1 MKTKNYIKLDKN
13 FFPNG
18 NATQVMLFIY
28 FLKDPGYCTRIRIT
42 TKDFGE
48 ANSWTFGS
56 CTSDRTYEGNQEY
69 TQDCCLSGTVTDR
82 FIRGLE
88 LICKTSKGDGWHGG
102 YIEIQDIRYCEDF
115 QTGSELKMVL
125 DFSPFQSKT

>member
-1 MKTKNYIKLDKN
+1 M
-13 FFPNG
+13 
-18 NATQVMLFIY
+18 
-28 FLKDPGYCTRIRIT
+28 

-56 CTSDRTYEGNQEY
+56 CTSNGTYEGNQEY
-69 TQDCCLSGTVTDR
+69 TQECCLSGGKNDNLTMS
-82 FIRGLE
+82 GLE

-102 YIEIQDIRYCEDF
+102 YIEIQGNRYCEDF
-115 QTGSELKMVL
+115 RTGSEQKMLL